1 MRRWQMVKSATI
13 FSAQSIIT
21 QEVKFLSHLPVSN
34 PSLTSTL
41 KELSIIRNHRKNPI
55 AFQYLHEVFSC
66 TSSFAIDNNIERQSI
81 RHFDMRWATTSSYLG
96 SCLRLM
102 PESNIASV
110 IPSTNWSAAFI
121 IVSYRPLSITLTR
134 VINSNLKIFKDAF
147 IAWLT
152 AVYVPLSALDF
163 NLQFLPLHYR
173 SKNHTL
179 NYYRFGKQMKS
190 LWDYRS
196 I

>member
-1 MRRWQMVKSATI
+1 MGQSATI
-13 FSAQSIIT
+13 FSTQSINA

-41 KELSIIRNHRKNPI
+41 KKISIIRNHKKNPI

-66 TSSFAIDNNIERQSI
+66 TSSFTINNIERQSI
-81 RHFDMRWATTSSYLG
+81 QHFEMRWATTSSYLG

-134 VINSNLKIFKDAF
+134 VINSNLKIFRDAF
-147 IAWLT
+147 IASLT
-152 AVYVPLSALDF
+152 AVFVPLSALDF

-173 SKNHTL
+173 WKNHTL
-179 NYYRFGKQMKS
+179 NYYRFGEQMKR
-190 LWDYRS
+190 LWNYRS